1 MPSSNCGGFIP
12 SNKNSRNAARAM
24 MSQGVHSL
32 CANAFFQVSNCAPSN
47 GKSASAPASAL
58 LALAVRI
65 LVTGGCGFIGSN
77 FIRYILQHYK
87 PASVS
92 NVDVLTYA
100 GNLANLDGVVE
111 EHGERYEFFKAD
123 IANADQMDALMT
135 EHQFYA
141 VINFAAESHVDRSI
155 NSPLNFIH
163 TNVVGTSVLLDC
175 ARRHGV
181 QRVIQVSTD
190 EVYGSLGPIGKFTEQ
205 SPLDPSS
212 PYSASKAAA
221 DLLALASYKTYAQD
235 VLVTRCSNNYGPYQ
249 FPEKLIPLMIIKAL
263 REDPLPVYGDGMN
276 VRDWIHVKDHC
287 AAIVTALF
295 EGKPGQ
301 IYNFG
306 SDSEMANINLVKII
320 LDQLGKPHSLI
331 SFVPD
336 RLGHDHRYAIDSSF
350 AQRELNWKP
359 RRNFKQGL
367 EETIQWY
374 AENPAWWEPLLERT
388 GRY

>member
-1 MPSSNCGGFIP
+1 MSHGAQPAAAKRVLHSSSERRSI
-12 SNKNSRNAARAM
+12 
-24 MSQGVHSL
+24 
-32 CANAFFQVSNCAPSN
+32 
-47 GKSASAPASAL
+47 GKFASAPARSL
-58 LALAVRI
+58 LVRAAMRI

-87 PASVS
+87 PAYVT

-135 EHQFYA
+135 EHRFYA

-155 NSPLNFIH
+155 NDPLNFIH
-163 TNVVGTSVLLDC
+163 TNVIGTSVLLDC

-181 QRVIQVSTD
+181 QRFIQVSTD
-190 EVYGSLGPIGKFTEQ
+190 EVYGSLGPTGKFTEQ

-212 PYSASKAAA
+212 PYSASKAGA
-221 DLLALASYKTYAQD
+221 DLLALAAFITYGHE
-235 VLVTRCSNNYGPYQ
+235 VLVTRCSNNYGPNQ

-263 REDPLPVYGDGMN
+263 RDESLPVYGDGLN
-276 VRDWIHVKDHC
+276 VRDWIHVDDHC
-287 AAIVTALF
+287 AGVVAALF
-295 EGKPGQ
+295 GGKPGT

-306 SDSEMANINLVKII
+306 GNSEMVNLDLVRMI
-320 LDQLGKPHSLI
+320 LDRLGKPHSLI

-336 RLGHDHRYAIDSSF
+336 RLG
-350 AQRELNWKP
+350 
-359 RRNFKQGL
+359 
-367 EETIQWY
+367 
-374 AENPAWWEPLLERT
+374 
-388 GRY
+388 

>member
-1 MPSSNCGGFIP
+1 M
-12 SNKNSRNAARAM
+12 
-24 MSQGVHSL
+24 
-32 CANAFFQVSNCAPSN
+32 
-47 GKSASAPASAL
+47 
-58 LALAVRI
+58 
-65 LVTGGCGFIGSN
+65 TGGCGFIGSN

-87 PASVS
+87 PASVT

-181 QRVIQVSTD
+181 QRFIQISTD
-190 EVYGSLGPIGKFTEQ
+190 EVYGSLGETGKFTEQ

-212 PYSASKAAA
+212 PYSASKAGA
-221 DLLALASYKTYAQD
+221 DLLALACYKTYDQE
-235 VLVTRCSNNYGPYQ
+235 VIVTRCSNNYGPYQ

-263 REDPLPVYGDGMN
+263 RDEPLPVYGDGRN
-276 VRDWIHVKDHC
+276 VRDWIHVQDHC
-287 AAIVTALF
+287 AAIVAVLF
-295 EGKPGQ
+295 EGKPGA

-306 SDSEMANINLVKII
+306 GGDEMVNLDVVKTI
-320 LDQLGKPHSLI
+320 LEKLEKPLSLI
-331 SFVPD
+331 SFVTD
-336 RLGHDHRYAIDSSF
+336 RLGHDRRYAIDSSF
-350 AQRELNWKP
+350 AQRELKWHP
-359 RRNFKQGL
+359 RENFKGGL
-367 EETIQWY
+367 DATIQWY
-374 AENPAWWEPLLERT
+374 IDNQPWWQALLERA